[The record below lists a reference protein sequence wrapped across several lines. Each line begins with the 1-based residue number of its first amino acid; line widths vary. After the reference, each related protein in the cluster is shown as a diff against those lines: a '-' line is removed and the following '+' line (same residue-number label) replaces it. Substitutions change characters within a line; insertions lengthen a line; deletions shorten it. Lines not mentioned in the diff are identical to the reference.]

1 MAIDCYKIEWTKP
14 YSFKEAVN
22 RPEARH
28 LGIYAIIETVKT
40 KKIISYIVKSQELG
54 RRIGE
59 HQQGFSHSG
68 NKNNQKQLYSL
79 GTIYSL
85 SDNVTTAVITPAQ
98 LHDVESFFIIKL
110 KPIGNGDSTKKL
122 YKGTSLI
129 VINTG
134 KFVCLEKIM
143 AHNED
148 LLKLIKSN
156 LTTKKT
162 TSSSDMW

>member
-14 YSFKEAVN
+14 FSFKEAIA
-22 RPEARH
+22 RPEARQ
-28 LGIYAIIETVKT
+28 LGIYIIYRTINS
-40 KKIISYIVKSQELG
+40 KKKLWYIGKSQEVG

-59 HQQGFSHSG
+59 HQKGASHTG
-68 NKNNQKQLYSL
+68 DKDINKVSYSF

-85 SDNVTTAVITPAQ
+85 SGSITTAVITPTQ
-98 LHDVESFFIIKL
+98 LHEVESFLINKL
-110 KPIGNGDSTKKL
+110 KPKGNGDSTKIR

-134 KFVCLEKIM
+134 KLVYLEKIM

-148 LLKLIKSN
+148 LLKLIKEN
-156 LTTKKT
+156 LTTKKPIF
-162 TSSSDMW
+162 SSDW